1 MNELTNKMFS
11 AMNEGIDWNWDGKKS
26 TYYLKEETTHWRQM
40 EWMGF
45 YWEHIGPKA
54 ISNKLNIKTPGQN
67 MAM

>member
-45 YWEHIGPKA
+45 YW
-54 ISNKLNIKTPGQN
+54 
-67 MAM
+67 